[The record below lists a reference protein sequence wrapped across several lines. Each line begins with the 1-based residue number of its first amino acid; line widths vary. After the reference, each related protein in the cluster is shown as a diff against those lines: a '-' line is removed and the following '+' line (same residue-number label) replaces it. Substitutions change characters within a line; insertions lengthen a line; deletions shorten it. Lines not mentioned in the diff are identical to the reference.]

1 MLAAPSRGSN
11 SHRTTTS
18 LSCAVR
24 SRLNG
29 LDPTLQ
35 RLTKDLLYTETPK
48 EIRASM
54 AAKSWSRMVAFQT
67 RNPMHRSHKEI
78 TVLAARESG
87 CNLLIH
93 PVVGMTKPGK
103 WPPISLDVVYMPAC
117 NYQPLL

>member
-1 MLAAPSRGSN
+1 
-11 SHRTTTS
+11 
-18 LSCAVR
+18 
-24 SRLNG
+24 
-29 LDPTLQ
+29 
-35 RLTKDLLYTETPK
+35 
-48 EIRASM
+48 M

-103 WPPISLDVVYMPAC
+103 WPPISLDVVYMPSC